1 MTYQEQRAWSDK
13 HLEQARNILRKNAH
27 LLLTFPIADEE
38 KDMKQATDMM
48 IDAGAGSIALRFRHG
63 TTFRDLTIRTHSYYG
78 GKTEIDKLR
87 EGYAKWY
94 LYMWF
99 DCDED
104 CDGKNCTPVDYLLV
118 DVDKLRM
125 TEVLNDSYI
134 KPKEIVNKDGETSF
148 YPIDLH
154 DIVDCI
160 VDTTLNLN
168 D

>member
-1 MTYQEQRAWSDK
+1 MPYLNRRSWSDR
-13 HLEQARNILRKNAH
+13 HLEQAKNILRKNAH
-27 LLLTFPIADEE
+27 LLIKFPEADKEQ
-38 KDMKQATDMM
+38 DIKQATDILMDVG
-48 IDAGAGSIALRFRHG
+48 IGSIAIRARHG
-63 TTFRDLTIRTHSYYG
+63 TNFRDLTIRTQSWGDH
-78 GKTEIDKLR
+78 KNEIDKLR
-87 EGYAKWY
+87 EGYVKWY

-104 CDGKNCTPVDYLLV
+104 CDGQNCTPVDYLLV

-160 VDTTLNLN
+160 VDTTLY
-168 D
+168 DR